1 MIECDYHISGFIIM
15 KADNRLLEIIS
26 HETKDTINSM
36 DVVTPTIYASIFS
49 RFATMHDT
57 DISEEESITN
67 NLLNDKIALFTN
79 MQNQTSEN
87 TKKLSDYTD
96 KAIFAIKNE
105 NEKIL
110 TEVLE
115 ETQELKEEINK
126 LKEIMY
132 KDELTNVYN
141 RKWLHDNILDE
152 AAQGFKNSG
161 TLAIIDLNFFKI
173 VNDTY
178 GHTVGDKVL
187 VFIANLLKRVE
198 KNVVRYGGDEFI
210 VIFSNETTEKSALL
224 KLSAARE
231 DLLTKH
237 LKIKDISFKVSFSV
251 GVQEFKKGDSL
262 SDIIEKADI
271 NMYNDKAE
279 IKKRIPNIK

>member
-1 MIECDYHISGFIIM
+1 M
-15 KADNRLLEIIS
+15 KADSRLLEIIS

-49 RFATMHDT
+49 RFATLHNT
-57 DISEEESITN
+57 DMSEEESITN
-67 NLLNDKIALFTN
+67 SLLNDKIALFTN

-87 TKKLSDYTD
+87 AKKLSDNTD
-96 KAIFAIKNE
+96 KAIFAIKGKDE
-105 NEKIL
+105 TTL

-115 ETQELKEEINK
+115 ETQELREEINK

-187 VFIANLLKRVE
+187 VFIANLLRRVE

-210 VIFSNETTEKSALL
+210 VIFSDETTEKSTLL
-224 KLSAARE
+224 KLNAARE

-237 LKIKDISFKVSFSV
+237 LKIKDISFKVSFSL

-271 NMYNDKAE
+271 NMYSDKAE
-279 IKKRIPNIK
+279 IKKRVPNIK

>member
-1 MIECDYHISGFIIM
+1 M
-15 KADNRLLEIIS
+15 KADSRLLEIIS
-26 HETKDTINSM
+26 HETKDTINNM

-49 RFATMHDT
+49 KFATLHDT
-57 DISEEESITN
+57 DISEEETITD

-87 TKKLSDYTD
+87 AKKLSDNTD
-96 KAIFAIKNE
+96 KAIFAIKGKDE
-105 NEKIL
+105 TTL

-115 ETQELKEEINK
+115 ETQELREEINK

-141 RKWLHDNILDE
+141 RKWMHDTILDE
-152 AAQGFKNSG
+152 SAQGFKNSG
-161 TLAIIDLNFFKI
+161 VLAIIDLNFFKI

-187 VFIANLLKRVE
+187 VFIANLLRRVE

-210 VIFSNETTEKSALL
+210 VIFSDGTTENNALL
-224 KLSAARE
+224 KLNAARE
-231 DLLTKH
+231 SLLTKH
-237 LKIKDISFKVSFSV
+237 LKVKDVSFKMSFSV

-262 SDIIEKADI
+262 SEIIEKADI

>member
-1 MIECDYHISGFIIM
+1 M
-15 KADNRLLEIIS
+15 KADSRLLEIIS

-36 DVVTPTIYASIFS
+36 NVVTPTIYASIFS
-49 RFATMHDT
+49 RFATLHNT

-152 AAQGFKNSG
+152 SAQGFKNSG

-187 VFIANLLKRVE
+187 VFIANLLRRIE

-210 VIFSNETTEKSALL
+210 IIFSDETTENSTLL
-224 KLSAARE
+224 KLNAARE

-237 LKIKDISFKVSFSV
+237 LKIKDVSFKVSFSV

>member
-1 MIECDYHISGFIIM
+1 MNTNSE
-15 KADNRLLEIIS
+15 LLKIIS

-36 DVVTPTIYASIFS
+36 DIVTPSIYASIFS
-49 RFATMHDT
+49 KFATLHDA
-57 DISEEESITN
+57 DISEEETITDS
-67 NLLNDKIALFTN
+67 LLNDKITLFTD

-87 TKKLSDYTD
+87 TKKLSEYTD
-96 KAIFAIKNE
+96 KAIFAMKNE

-141 RKWLHDNILDE
+141 RKWLHDNALDE
-152 AAQGFKNSG
+152 SAQGFKSSG

-187 VFIANLLKRVE
+187 IFIADLLRKIE
-198 KNVVRYGGDEFI
+198 KNIVRYGGDEFI
-210 VIFSNETTEKSALL
+210 IIFSNGTTENGTLL
-224 KLSAARE
+224 KLNALRE

-237 LKIKDISFKVSFSV
+237 LKIKDISFKISFSV
-251 GVQEFKKGDSL
+251 GVQEFKKGDNL
-262 SDIIEKADI
+262 SEIIEKADI
-271 NMYNDKAE
+271 KMYNDKAE

>member
-1 MIECDYHISGFIIM
+1 M
-15 KADNRLLEIIS
+15 KADSKLLEIIS
-26 HETKDTINSM
+26 HETIDTINKM
-36 DVVTPTIYASIFS
+36 DIVTPTIYASIFS
-49 RFATMHDT
+49 KFATLHDAE
-57 DISEEESITN
+57 IGEEEIITN
-67 NLLNDKIALFTN
+67 NLLNEKIALFTN
-79 MQNQTSEN
+79 MQNQTSKN
-87 TKKLSDYTD
+87 AKRLSDNTD
-96 KAIFAIKNE
+96 KAIFAIKGKDE
-105 NEKIL
+105 TTL

-115 ETQELKEEINK
+115 ETQELREEINK

-152 AAQGFKNSG
+152 STQGFKNSG

-187 VFIANLLKRVE
+187 VFIANLLRRVE
-198 KNVVRYGGDEFI
+198 KNVIRYGGDEFI
-210 VIFSNETTEKSALL
+210 VIFSDGSTENSAFL
-224 KLSAARE
+224 KLNVARE

-279 IKKRIPNIK
+279 IKKRIPSIK

>member
-1 MIECDYHISGFIIM
+1 M
-15 KADNRLLEIIS
+15 KTDSRLLEIIS
-26 HETKDTINSM
+26 HETKDTINDM
-36 DVVTPTIYASIFS
+36 DIVTPTIYASIFS
-49 RFATMHDT
+49 KFAILHDT
-57 DISEEESITN
+57 SLDEEESITN
-67 NLLNDKIALFTN
+67 SLLNDKIALFTN

-96 KAIFAIKNE
+96 KAIFAIKND

-141 RKWLHDNILDE
+141 RKWLHDTILDE
-152 AAQGFKNSG
+152 SAQGFKNSG
-161 TLAIIDLNFFKI
+161 TLAIIDLNFFKT

-187 VFIANLLKRVE
+187 VFIANLLRKVE

-210 VIFSNETTEKSALL
+210 VIFSDGTTEKNALL
-224 KLSAARE
+224 KLNTARE
-231 DLLTKH
+231 ELLTKH

-251 GVQEFKKGDSL
+251 GVQAFGRGDRL
-262 SDIIEKADI
+262 SDIIERADV
-271 NMYNDKAE
+271 NMYNDKTQ
-279 IKKRIPNIK
+279 IKKRIAKVP

>member
-1 MIECDYHISGFIIM
+1 M

-26 HETKDTINSM
+26 HETKDTINGM

-67 NLLNDKIALFTN
+67 SLLNDKIALFTN

-210 VIFSNETTEKSALL
+210 VIFSDETTKNSALL
-224 KLSAARE
+224 KLNVTRE

-251 GVQEFKKGDSL
+251 GVEEFKKGDSL

>member
-1 MIECDYHISGFIIM
+1 M
-15 KADNRLLEIIS
+15 KADSRLLEIIS

-49 RFATMHDT
+49 KFASLHGT

-67 NLLNDKIALFTN
+67 GLLNDKIALFTN

-87 TKKLSDYTD
+87 AKKLSDNTD
-96 KAIFAIKNE
+96 KAIFAIKGKDE
-105 NEKIL
+105 TTLAEI
-110 TEVLE
+110 LE
-115 ETQELKEEINK
+115 ETQELREEINK

-141 RKWLHDNILDE
+141 RKWLHDNILDGSV
-152 AAQGFKNSG
+152 QGFKNSG

-210 VIFSNETTEKSALL
+210 VIFSDETTEKNALL
-224 KLSAARE
+224 KLNAIRE

-279 IKKRIPNIK
+279 IKKRITWIH